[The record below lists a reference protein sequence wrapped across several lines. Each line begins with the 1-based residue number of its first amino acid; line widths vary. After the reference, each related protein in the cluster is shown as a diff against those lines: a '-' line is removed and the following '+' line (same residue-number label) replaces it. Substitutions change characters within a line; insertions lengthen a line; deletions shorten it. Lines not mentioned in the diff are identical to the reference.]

1 MFDTLMVLRED
12 KYHMKDWISGA
23 LGEPAE
29 QAYKA
34 MHLITTAIV
43 LFFVILFSIIASINE
58 NKVSAKT
65 KNIILKS
72 ICIFQLF
79 FEVLWRELSIT
90 VNHSEAVAL
99 YPMYP
104 CNLGGI
110 LIPIISLLDLKVGKK
125 MFYLFGFIGGV
136 LTFIMP
142 QGIFCSTVF
151 SFPIL
156 KSVLQHTGLLLIP
169 TFEFFMKKYRPYAGD
184 YLWLV
189 LGCIVHT
196 INCEVID
203 RLLGLTGD
211 YMYFRSGLPFV
222 IKGVP
227 SWLTISAFALI
238 VFYVLTFVLSF
249 KDSVEYYKSGKWKEK
264 YIIKKK

>member
-1 MFDTLMVLRED
+1 
-12 KYHMKDWISGA
+12 MKDWITGSM
-23 LGEPAE
+23 GEPAE

-34 MHLITTAIV
+34 MHLISFGVV
-43 LFFVILFSIIASINE
+43 LFFVVLFSIIASLNE
-58 NKVSAKT
+58 NKVSTKT

-72 ICIFQLF
+72 ICIFQIT
-79 FEVLWRELSIT
+79 FEILWRVLYIT
-90 VNHSEAVAL
+90 VSHTELVNL

-104 CNLGGI
+104 CNLGGV
-110 LIPIISLLDLKVGKK
+110 LIPIISLFDLKIGKK
-125 MFYLFGFIGGV
+125 IFYLFGFVGGV
-136 LTFIMP
+136 LTFFIP

-169 TFEFFMKKYRPYAGD
+169 TFEYFMKKYRPSAKD

-189 LGCIVHT
+189 LGCMIHT
-196 INCEVID
+196 FNCEVID
-203 RLLGLTGD
+203 RLFGLTGD

-227 SWLTISAFALI
+227 SFITISIFGLV
-238 VFYVLTFVLSF
+238 VFYILSFVLSF
-249 KDSVEYYKSGKWKEK
+249 KESLDYYKSGKWKDK
-264 YIIKKK
+264 YKLKKTNK